1 MDNTYNCIEE
11 KTMTPSLTKAIRV
24 KVKSSF
30 SELQSNI
37 DLNEFFF
44 TYHIQIENCSDQTVQ
59 LLSRRWLIK
68 DSNGQNRMV
77 EGEGVVGEQP
87 ILGPGQVYEYY
98 SGCLLKT
105 GFGKMKGMYMFQT
118 LPEFEPFEVEI
129 PAFNLVLPWV
139 LN

>member
-1 MDNTYNCIEE
+1 MTKPISKKVQILV
-11 KTMTPSLTKAIRV
+11 KT
-24 KVKSSF
+24 SF

-44 TYHIQIENCSDQTVQ
+44 IYHITVVNESDTTIQ
-59 LLSRRWLIK
+59 LMSRKWYIT
-68 DSNGQNRMV
+68 DSNGENRFV

-87 ILGPGQVYEYY
+87 VIGPGLSYEYY

-105 GFGKMKGMYMFQT
+105 GFGKMTGSYMFLT
-118 LPEFEPFEVEI
+118 HPDGIAFEAPIPE
-129 PAFNLVLPWV
+129 FNLVLPWV

>member
-1 MDNTYNCIEE
+1 
-11 KTMTPSLTKAIRV
+11 MTPSKTKNIQV

-44 TYHIQIENCSDQTVQ
+44 TYHVSIVNNSEHTVQ
-59 LLSRRWLIK
+59 LLSRKWLIT
-68 DSNGQNRMV
+68 DSNGQNRYV

-87 ILGPGQVYEYY
+87 ILEPGQAYEYY

-105 GFGKMKGMYMFQT
+105 GFGKMKGLYVFQT
-118 LPEFEPFEVEI
+118 LPGFDPFDVEI
-129 PAFNLVLPWV
+129 PEFNMVLPWV
-139 LN
+139 MN

>member
-1 MDNTYNCIEE
+1 
-11 KTMTPSLTKAIRV
+11 MTPSLTKSIRV

-37 DLNEFFF
+37 DLNEYFF
-44 TYHIQIENCSDQTVQ
+44 TYHVRIKNDGNETVQ
-59 LLSRRWLIK
+59 LLSRKWLIK
-68 DSNGQNRMV
+68 DSNGQNRFV

-87 ILGPGQVYEYY
+87 ILEPGQEYEYY

-105 GFGKMKGMYMFQT
+105 GFGKMMGIYTFQT
-118 LPEFEPFEVEI
+118 LPGYETFDVEI
-129 PAFNLVLPWV
+129 PEFNMVLPWV